1 MDTNKM
7 RDPVREQ
14 FEAAYLAES
23 TRRNGR
29 TYPSVLTRGDD
40 GNYVIPSVQSAWW
53 AWQASRESLIV
64 KLPPVRPEPV
74 LTGEAQKTD
83 GEAATWSMWA
93 GEKLAKD
100 DCRAAIE
107 AQGLKV
113 EVKP

>member
-7 RDPVREQ
+7 REQ

-53 AWQASRESLIV
+53 AWRASRDSVVVVIDV
-64 KLPPVRPEPV
+64 
-74 LTGEAQKTD
+74 QD
-83 GEAATWSMWA
+83 GEVSVP
-93 GEKLAKD
+93 D
-100 DCRAAIE
+100 IE
-107 AQGLKV
+107 SCAQEQGIRV
-113 EVKP
+113 EVLS

>member
-7 RDPVREQ
+7 REQ

-53 AWQASRESLIV
+53 AWRASRDAVVVVIDV
-64 KLPPVRPEPV
+64 
-74 LTGEAQKTD
+74 QD
-83 GEAATWSMWA
+83 GEVSVP
-93 GEKLAKD
+93 D
-100 DCRAAIE
+100 IE
-107 AQGLKV
+107 SCAQEQGIRV
-113 EVKP
+113 EVLS

>member
-1 MDTNKM
+1 MDANKM
-7 RDPVREQ
+7 REQ
-14 FEAAYLAES
+14 FEAWAAK
-23 TRRNGR
+23 
-29 TYPSVLTRGDD
+29 
-40 GNYVIPSVQSAWW
+40 NYVVPPGVGHLFVRAELGDGYRLSNINHAWHGF
-53 AWQASRESLIV
+53 QASRESLIV

-93 GEKLAKD
+93 GEKLAKE

-113 EVKP
+113 AP

>member
-7 RDPVREQ
+7 REQ

-40 GNYVIPSVQSAWW
+40 GNYIIPSVQSAWW
-53 AWQASRESLIV
+53 AWQASREAV
-64 KLPPVRPEPV
+64 VVDLPNRAS
-74 LTGEAQKTD
+74 EAYCEHFD
-83 GEAATWSMWA
+83 DVEGGSFNEAAYIRDVR
-93 GEKLAKD
+93 K
-100 DCRAAIE
+100 AIE

-113 EVKP
+113 AP